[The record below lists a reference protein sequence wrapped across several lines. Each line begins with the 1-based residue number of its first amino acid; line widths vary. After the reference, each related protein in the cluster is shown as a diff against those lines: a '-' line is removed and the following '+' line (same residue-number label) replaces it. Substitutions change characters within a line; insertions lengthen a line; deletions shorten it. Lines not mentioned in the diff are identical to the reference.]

1 MREGLIPTILGTVVT
16 ASSATF
22 SRNNMKKKNIMSFVL
37 LLILSFSL
45 IGCNLKDDYILKT
58 NENTDEKPTAD
69 KVNEVFDSE
78 KMKDLMEK
86 LKSRPKEISDK
97 IDEVDSDT
105 TRTMRE
111 LNEEA
116 DELTD
121 ALNSADL
128 NGKSEDIKEK
138 FDDISDKLDEVKSDV
153 DDAKDRADTVKDPIN
168 KTQVT
173 DTIDEFSTH
182 MDNLQKALDRFSS
195 TR

>member
-1 MREGLIPTILGTVVT
+1 
-16 ASSATF
+16 
-22 SRNNMKKKNIMSFVL
+22 MKKKSVMTLVVGVFL
-37 LLILSFSL
+37 AFSL

-69 KVNEVFDSE
+69 KVNEVFDSK

-97 IDEVDSDT
+97 IDDVDSDT
-105 TRTMRE
+105 TRTMKE

-128 NGKSEDIKEK
+128 EGKSEDIKEK
-138 FDDISDKLDEVKSDV
+138 FDDISDKLDEVKNHV
-153 DDAKDRADTVKDPIN
+153 DDAKDRADAVKDPID
-168 KTQVT
+168 KTKVT

-182 MDNLQKALDRFSS
+182 MDNLQRALDRFSS